1 VKVVNTQPVQLVYSI
16 LEHPKLGYVI
26 EPHVVQVNSLGHL
39 TLSHQKLFSS
49 NFEYYGKYIDETDKK
64 IVLLL
69 EELDQERIVKKYH
82 KGDSI
87 RPAEFFRKYWNEDL
101 QKKFI
106 RPFMEAK
113 LAEAIAQMAGKPIY
127 IMGKDD
133 NPAAEKVKIAPERA
147 SVLFH
152 FRRDKGHGTHY
163 FPTIKCGEEK
173 VEFKGNNGILL
184 VNQPAWLLNQGVLYS
199 FEKNVDGNK
208 LKPFLRKKFI
218 RIPPETES
226 TYFEKFVVPLI
237 EKFDVYAKGFEID
250 TSPIKAEP
258 VIGIDSHWGD
268 RIRLNLSFS
277 YGTHLFTY
285 HSTKKVSVF
294 LEPKPDDE
302 YVFHRINRSK
312 SWEES
317 KRNALE
323 GLGLT
328 QLQGS
333 SFILESA
340 NQHYNAMDWLHDH
353 QEELEAEGFTIR
365 QDKENT
371 YFIGR
376 RNIELVA
383 EEKGDWFDVKARVVF
398 GEFEIPFIQLR
409 KYIMAEQRE
418 FRLPNGEI
426 AIIPAEWFTQF
437 GELMELGNKEQ
448 EGLKLHRHHFKL
460 LEDLQDARATADI
473 QQRAAGSDEW
483 KREVPSRVTETFKG
497 ILRPYQLD
505 GFKWFYFLKNNRF
518 GGCLAD
524 DMGLGK
530 TIQTLALLAQE
541 HEAELEVK
549 NDVIPEQQAELAQL
563 DLFGSA
569 MAQVPTL
576 ATVNK
581 MPVSMVVVPTS
592 LIYNWSKEARNFVPN
607 LNLYLHSGGSR
618 LKDSAA
624 IAGHDLIITTYG
636 VLRLDIEI
644 LKDIQFHYVI
654 LDESQAIKNPASLTA
669 KTVKMLEAKNR
680 LVLTGTPIE
689 NTVTDLWSQ
698 MNFVNPGLLG
708 TYSYFQKR
716 FVFPIEKEGN
726 EERRIRLHEI
736 IAPFVLRRTKKQVAA
751 DLPDKYEQVH
761 YCEMTEEQQK
771 VYDETKSAFRN
782 RILQTVND
790 QGMGRSKMQIL
801 KGLILLRQMANHPR
815 LSDPDFLGES
825 GKFLEMTRMLRTA
838 MEEGHKILLFSQFV
852 KHLQLFKEYMDNR
865 KLSYCYLDGST
876 PVKERMNLVDEFNT
890 TDSIKVFLISLKAGG
905 TGLNLT
911 SADYVFLADPW
922 WNPAVE
928 QQAIDR
934 AHRIGQTQKVFSYK
948 FITKDSVEEKIL
960 SLQTKKLALAGDII
974 EQDDQ
979 ILKNLELVDL
989 EELLE

>member
-1 VKVVNTQPVQLVYSI
+1 M
-16 LEHPKLGYVI
+16 LGHVI

-39 TLSHQKLFSS
+39 TLAHQKLFSS
-49 NFEYYGKYIDETDKK
+49 NFEYYGKFLDETDKS

-82 KGDSI
+82 TKGSI
-87 RPAEFFRKYWNEDL
+87 RPAEFFKKHWNEDL

-106 RPFMEAK
+106 RPFIESK
-113 LAEAIAQMAGKPIY
+113 LAEAIPLMRGKPIY
-127 IMGKDD
+127 CMGKDD
-133 NPAAEKVKIAPERA
+133 NPASEKVTIASQLA

-152 FRRDKGHGTHY
+152 FRRVKGEGTNY
-163 FPTIKCGEEK
+163 FPTIKCGDEK
-173 VEFKGNNGILL
+173 VHFKGNHGILL

-199 FEKNVDGNK
+199 FEKKVDGNK

-226 TYFEKFVVPLI
+226 TYFEKFVVPLV
-237 EKFDVYAKGFEID
+237 EKFDVYAEGFHID
-250 TSPIKAEP
+250 TTPITATP
-258 VIGIDSHWGD
+258 VISIDSSWGD
-268 RIRLNLSFS
+268 RVRLNLSFR
-277 YGTHLFTY
+277 YDQHLFPY
-285 HSTKKVSVF
+285 HAVKRVSVF
-294 LEPKPDDE
+294 LEALEDDE
-302 YVFHRINRSK
+302 YVFHRINRNK
-312 SWEES
+312 KWEES
-317 KRNALE
+317 KRNVLE
-323 GLGLT
+323 ALGLS

-333 SFILESA
+333 SFVLESA
-340 NQHYNAMDWLHDH
+340 NQHYNAMDWLHDN
-353 QEELEAEGFTIR
+353 QEGLEEEGFELK
-365 QDKENT
+365 QDEENT

-376 RNIELVA
+376 RKIELVA
-383 EEKGDWFDVKARVVF
+383 EENGDWFDVKAKVIF

-437 GELMELGNKEQ
+437 GELMELGNKEAH
-448 EGLKLHRHHFKL
+448 GIKLHRHHYKL
-460 LEDLQDARATADI
+460 LEDLQDSRTETDI
-473 QQRAAGSDEW
+473 RQRAEGKDSWELHVPGSVSEN
-483 KREVPSRVTETFKG
+483 FNG

-541 HEAELEVK
+541 HQQLEVEEESEE
-549 NDVIPEQQAELAQL
+549 VIVGASSSQMELFA
-563 DLFGSA
+563 S
-569 MAQVPTL
+569 AQVQESKTRSS
-576 ATVNK
+576 AAQR
-581 MPVSMVVVPTS
+581 PVSLVVVPTS
-592 LIYNWSKEARNFVPN
+592 LIYNWSKEAAQFVPD
-607 LNLYLHSGGSR
+607 LQVYLHSGTNR
-618 LKDSAA
+618 LKS
-624 IAGHDLIITTYG
+624 IEEIRNYDLVITTYG
-636 VLRLDIEI
+636 VLRLDIEF
-644 LKDIQFHYVI
+644 LKDLQFHYVI

-669 KTVKMLEAKNR
+669 KTVKMLAARNR

-689 NTVTDLWSQ
+689 NTVVDLWSQ
-698 MNFVNPGLLG
+698 MNFINPGLLG
-708 TYSYFQKR
+708 SYSYFQKR
-716 FVFPIEKEGN
+716 FVIPIEKEGN
-726 EERRIRLHEI
+726 AERRNRLHEI
-736 IAPFVLRRTKKQVAA
+736 IAPFILRRTKQQVAD
-751 DLPDKYEQVH
+751 DLPDKYEQIH

-782 RILQTVND
+782 RILETVSS
-790 QGMGRSKMQIL
+790 QGMGKSKMQIL

-815 LSDPDFLGES
+815 LSDPDFLGDS
-825 GKFLEMTRMLRTA
+825 GKFLEMTRMLNTA
-838 MEEGHKILLFSQFV
+838 MGEGHKILLFSQFV
-852 KHLQLFKEYMDNR
+852 KHLQLFRTYLEERNIQF
-865 KLSYCYLDGST
+865 CYLDGTT
-876 PVKERMNLVDEFNT
+876 PVKERLHLVEEFN
-890 TDSIKVFLISLKAGG
+890 SNPGIKIFLISLKAGG

-928 QQAIDR
+928 RQAIDR

-948 FITKDSVEEKIL
+948 FITKDSVEEKIV
-960 SLQTKKLALAGDII
+960 SLQTKKLQLAGDVI
-974 EQDDQ
+974 ERDEQ